1 MQFLVVPTKS
11 NPIIGLKTC
20 ERLNLIKRVMLI
32 NDSDPSIFDEY
43 DVFGELGCLPGEYHI
58 NIDETVKPVVHPPRR
73 VPFALRHKLKAEL
86 E

>member
-1 MQFLVVPTKS
+1 
-11 NPIIGLKTC
+11 
-20 ERLNLIKRVMLI
+20 MLI

-43 DVFGELGCLPGEYHI
+43 DVFGELGCLPGECHI

-73 VPFALRHKLKAEL
+73 VLFALLYKLKAEL